1 MNPNSDGATTGTPPA
16 SVDAPGTMIAIDP
29 AKRLADAQFD
39 VDKAT
44 LEQTYNV
51 ALARCEDRVGDAN
64 KGCRG
69 LAKSLYDSAL
79 DQAKLKAQPPRR
91 TPGHPSTPRRLP

>member
-1 MNPNSDGATTGTPPA
+1 
-16 SVDAPGTMIAIDP
+16 MIAIDP

-51 ALARCEDRVGDAN
+51 AL
-64 KGCRG
+64 
-69 LAKSLYDSAL
+69 
-79 DQAKLKAQPPRR
+79 
-91 TPGHPSTPRRLP
+91 